1 MRAPSQGTNT
11 SHESPVTSHGLT
23 TSHESPVTSHGLT
36 TSHESPVTSHGLTY
50 AVLVLAV
57 AVVSSASILVRYAQ
71 AEGTP
76 SIVIAALRLAFATLV
91 LTPIAWPRVR
101 REWPQ
106 LSRSDRWLAFGS
118 GVALAVHFAA
128 WITSLEY
135 TSVASSAALVTT
147 NPVWVGIA
155 SVVVLRERVPRAVI
169 VGILL
174 GLLGSLVVFG
184 SASGKGAAAPAPAL
198 GNSLALVGALAA
210 SAYLLIGRGLRARVS
225 LLTYIWIAYGA
236 AAILLIAAAVA
247 TVPPRF
253 APTGTA
259 VLLTL
264 ALALGPQLIGHTAVN
279 WAVRRASATVVA
291 LAILGEPVGAALLA
305 WLLFGETFSAS
316 QLIGFAMLLCGIF
329 FAARA
334 PQESSAAQ
342 PAR

>member
-1 MRAPSQGTNT
+1 MS
-11 SHESPVTSHGLT
+11 SPHA
-23 TSHESPVTSHGLT
+23 
-36 TSHESPVTSHGLTY
+36 LTY
-50 AVLVLAV
+50 AVLALAV
-57 AVVSSASILVRYAQ
+57 AVVSTASILVRYAQ

-76 SIVIAALRLAFATLV
+76 SIVIAALRLGFATLV
-91 LTPIAWPRVR
+91 LTPIAWPRAR
-101 REWPQ
+101 REWQQ
-106 LSRSDRWLAFGS
+106 LSRGDLWLAFGS
-118 GVALAVHFAA
+118 GAALAVHFAA

-147 NPVWVGIA
+147 NPVWVGVA

-169 VGILL
+169 VGIVL

-184 SASGKGAAAPAPAL
+184 SASGNGAAAPSPAL

-210 SAYLLIGRGLRARVS
+210 SAYLLIGRGLRTRVS
-225 LLTYIWIAYGA
+225 LLSYIWLAYGT
-236 AAILLIAAAVA
+236 AAILLVLAALVA
-247 TVPPRF
+247 
-253 APTGTA
+253 APSHFTLTGTA

-291 LAILGEPVGAALLA
+291 LAILGEPLGAALLA
-305 WLLFGETFSAS
+305 WALFGESFSAP

-334 PQESSAAQ
+334 PEESSRISA
-342 PAR
+342 

>member
-1 MRAPSQGTNT
+1 VS
-11 SHESPVTSHGLT
+11 SPHA
-23 TSHESPVTSHGLT
+23 
-36 TSHESPVTSHGLTY
+36 LTY
-50 AVLVLAV
+50 AVLTLAV
-57 AVVSSASILVRYAQ
+57 AVVSTASILVRYAQ
-71 AEGTP
+71 AEGMP
-76 SIVIAALRLAFATLV
+76 SLVIAALRLGFATLV

-106 LSRSDRWLAFGS
+106 LSCGDRWLAFGS
-118 GVALAVHFAA
+118 GAALAMHFAA

-169 VGILL
+169 IGIVL

-184 SASGKGAAAPAPAL
+184 SASGKGAAAPSPAL

-210 SAYLLIGRGLRARVS
+210 SAYLLIGRGLRNRVS
-225 LLTYIWIAYGA
+225 LLTYVWLAYGA
-236 AAILLIAAAVA
+236 AAILLIAATVA
-247 TVPPRF
+247 T
-253 APTGTA
+253 ASSHLTLTGTA
-259 VLLTL
+259 ILLTL

-291 LAILGEPVGAALLA
+291 LAILGEPVGAAVLA
-305 WLLFGETFSAS
+305 WVLFGESFSAP
-316 QLIGFAMLLCGIF
+316 QLVGFTMLLCGIF

-334 PQESSAAQ
+334 PQASRPASSAT
-342 PAR
+342 